1 MGNDVSHSYLSRFCH
16 IHCVFS
22 NGRRFESSGYFF
34 KLNQMKRLITIV
46 ALLLLLPASAQAWWN
61 KDWTLRKQV
70 MLDTQAAA
78 VPSEAHSVPVLIR
91 LSTGNFD
98 FLSAKEDGS
107 DIRFVAEDDT
117 TELKFHVE
125 RIDKINELAFV
136 WVQVPKL
143 AGNNAVQHVWLY
155 SGNEKAPA
163 AADSK
168 TSYDAAQLLV
178 YHLSET
184 QGLPQDAT
192 VNGNHASEA
201 KLVYV
206 TGGLIAGSAKLAG
219 DGGMVVTSPVLQA
232 AREVTFSAW
241 FKPEKLDGELLAL
254 GGLTLKLSGGVPV
267 LAVNGTQTR
276 AGAAVAVNEWHH
288 IAVTAGS
295 GYTLYV
301 DGKAVASKAGALTP
315 AASLRIG
322 SGLVG
327 DMDEVQV
334 STVARSPAWL
344 AAQVESQGP
353 AGKLVKYGEDKTT
366 TTDEGTSYFTT
377 TMQNLTVDG
386 WVVVIICVLMFFIS
400 IWVMAAKAVLLG
412 RVEKANEVFTEEFG
426 KMSRG
431 LSELDDSAAA
441 HTGQMDQLA
450 KMMDVFKHSPLYRIY
465 HVGVTELKH
474 RFPATAGEQGL
485 PVISS
490 RSFNAVRASLDTQ
503 LIREGSR
510 LNKGMVLLTIAI
522 SGGPFLGLLG
532 TVVGV
537 MITFAAIAAAGDVNV
552 NAIAPGIA
560 AALVAT
566 VAGLGVAIPALFGY
580 NYLTTR
586 IKTVSN
592 DMHVFVDEFVTKMAE
607 NYGG

>member
-1 MGNDVSHSYLSRFCH
+1 M
-16 IHCVFS
+16 
-22 NGRRFESSGYFF
+22 
-34 KLNQMKRLITIV
+34 
-46 ALLLLLPASAQAWWN
+46 
-61 KDWTLRKQV
+61 RKQLT
-70 MLDTQAAA
+70 LDTQAAS
-78 VPSEAHSVPVLIR
+78 VPAEALSVPVLVR

-117 TELKFHVE
+117 TVLKFHVE
-125 RIDKINELAFV
+125 RFDKANELVFV

-143 AGNNAVQHVWLY
+143 AAGNATQHIWLY
-155 SGNEKAPA
+155 SGNPKAEPV
-163 AADSK
+163 ADSK
-168 TSYDAAQLLV
+168 TSYDAQQLLV
-178 YHLSET
+178 YHLSEA

-192 VNGNHASEA
+192 VNGNHVSQAN
-201 KLVYV
+201 LVYV
-206 TGGLIAGSAKLAG
+206 PGGLVAGAAKLAG
-219 DGGMVVTSPVLQA
+219 DGGMVVGSAALQA
-232 AREVTFSAW
+232 AKELTFSAW
-241 FKPEKLDGELLAL
+241 IKPQQPDGELLAL
-254 GGLTLKLSGGVPV
+254 GGLMLRLVAGVPV
-267 LAVNGTQTR
+267 LAVNGVETR
-276 AGAAVAVNEWHH
+276 SAAPVAVNEWHH
-288 IAVTAGS
+288 VAVTVGQGVA
-295 GYTLYV
+295 LHV
-301 DGKAVASKAGALTP
+301 DGKSVAAAAGALTS
-315 AASLRIG
+315 AASMRIG
-322 SGLVG
+322 GSLVG
-327 DMDEVQV
+327 EIDEVQV
-334 STVARSPAWL
+334 STVVRSAAWL
-344 AAQVESQGP
+344 AAQVESQGQ
-353 AGKLVKYGEDKTT
+353 AGRLVKYGEDKTT
-366 TTDEGTSYFTT
+366 SGGEGTSYFTT
-377 TMQNLTVDG
+377 TMNNLTVDG
-386 WVVVIICVLMFFIS
+386 WVVVIICVFMFFIA
-400 IWVMAAKAVLLG
+400 IWVMVSKAMLLA
-412 RVEKANEVFTEEFG
+412 RAEKANEAFAEAFG

-431 LSELDDSAAA
+431 LAELDDVASS
-441 HTGQMDQLA
+441 HTGQMDKLA
-450 KMMDVFKHSPLYRIY
+450 TMLDAFKHSPLYRIY

-474 RFPATAGEQGL
+474 RFPAAGGEQGL

-503 LIREGSR
+503 LIREGNR